1 VQPHGRE
8 CLIDR
13 ERSAIPH
20 NGIALGI
27 ALSGNIERRY
37 HQTCFA
43 FLSNPVAARRCRT
56 KETVMRERLSG
67 SMIAVAIA
75 AAALG
80 VVISG
85 FITPVSAQD
94 TVKPPQFKYDASWPK
109 PKERNLATPA
119 PAVMEFDAD
128 GNLVNSWGDR
138 ERMAQTAHGCFVDK
152 DGNVWTAGNNDGMIQ
167 KYTHDGSKMLLQIGS
182 KGVMDSADGTATGR
196 GLNASRT
203 SLFKPAHVAVDPDNG
218 DIYVS
223 DGYGNKRVVVFDREG
238 HYLRQ
243 WGRQATQAE
252 TDEGV
257 GGVFLGPVHCVHIG
271 TDGLV
276 YVCDRLG
283 DRIEVFDKMGN
294 FKRNIVVHTK
304 TAHRTNSENAVGTA
318 GAIGFSPDPAQTF
331 MYVANGSDNV
341 IHILHRATGEVL
353 SKFGRPGNQP
363 GDLTDPHS
371 IAVNSKGDIIIG
383 EVPYGGKLQMWRA
396 VRN

>member
-1 VQPHGRE
+1 
-8 CLIDR
+8 
-13 ERSAIPH
+13 
-20 NGIALGI
+20 
-27 ALSGNIERRY
+27 
-37 HQTCFA
+37 
-43 FLSNPVAARRCRT
+43 
-56 KETVMRERLSG
+56 
-67 SMIAVAIA
+67 
-75 AAALG
+75 
-80 VVISG
+80 
-85 FITPVSAQD
+85 
-94 TVKPPQFKYDASWPK
+94 
-109 PKERNLATPA
+109 
-119 PAVMEFDAD
+119 
-128 GNLVNSWGDR
+128 
-138 ERMAQTAHGCFVDK
+138 MAKTAHGCFIDK
-152 DGNVWTAGNNDGMIQ
+152 DGNFWMAGNNDGIVQ
-167 KYTHDGSKMLLQIGS
+167 KYTHDGSKMLLQIGT
-182 KGVMDSADGTATGR
+182 KGVMDSADGTATGM

-203 SLFKPAHVAVDPDNG
+203 SLFKPSQVAVDPGNG
-218 DIYVS
+218 EIYVS

-252 TDEGV
+252 TDAGV
-257 GGVFLGPVHCVHIG
+257 GGVFLGPVHCVLIG
-271 TDGLV
+271 NDGLV

-341 IHILHRATGEVL
+341 VHILDRTTGEVL

-383 EVPYGGKLQMWRA
+383 EVPYGGKLQHVAGRQELK
-396 VRN
+396 NP